1 MDDVII
7 SDDRQSITLCENG
20 KNHRFHGIWLL
31 DNAPS
36 ARDAGNGQRLL
47 SFAELPADDTAT
59 TIHDAAIA
67 DGVVTLQIG
76 APSQTIAFDASWLIA
91 HIYDQQD
98 QRAAGWVEPTITT
111 WTNDI
116 NVPEADFEQIR
127 VDDTALCEWL
137 SDIRAYGFA
146 KLTNGPVR
154 DGALLEI
161 VNLFGY
167 VRETNYGRLFNVR
180 SEVNPINL
188 AYTGLGLQA
197 HTDNPYRDPV
207 PTLQILYCLENSA
220 TGGESQVVDGFAA
233 AQQLRESNSEA
244 FTLLTRY
251 PVRFTY
257 SGAAGVT
264 LTSRKPIIELRSD
277 GELRAVHFNN
287 RSIAP
292 LTDVPFD
299 EMPAFYNAI
308 KAFSG
313 CIDAPE
319 NQVHFKL
326 APGESFIVD
335 NQRVMHGRNGY
346 EGAGTRWLQGC
357 YPERDGLYSKL
368 HDLEEKGLGNE

>member
-1 MDDVII
+1 MKKQPPKILIILIALVILVLTGRAVVMNSTSVQNFI
-7 SDDRQSITLCENG
+7 VERALAAQFSAAGRALGGDNLDIVFCGVGSPMGQGGAQSCIGVFAGDKFFLVDSG
-20 KNHRFHGIWLL
+20 AR
-31 DNAPS
+31 S
-36 ARDAGNGQRLL
+36 ADQTGRLGFPMQRLDGVL
-47 SFAELPADDTAT
+47 LTHFHSD
-59 TIHDAAIA
+59 HIA
-67 DGVVTLQIG
+67 DLGEMHL
-76 APSQTIAFDASWLIA
+76 ASWVRG
-91 HIYDQQD
+91 
-98 QRAAGWVEPTITT
+98 RAGKLPV
-111 WTNDI
+111 
-116 NVPEADFEQIR
+116 
-127 VDDTALCEWL
+127 
-137 SDIRAYGFA
+137 YG
-146 KLTNGPVR
+146 GPGV
-154 DGALLEI
+154 
-161 VNLFGY
+161 
-167 VRETNYGRLFNVR
+167 
-180 SEVNPINL
+180 
-188 AYTGLGLQA
+188 
-197 HTDNPYRDPV
+197 
-207 PTLQILYCLENSA
+207 
-220 TGGESQVVDGFAA
+220 SQVVDGFAA
-233 AQQLRESNSEA
+233 AQQLRESNPED

-313 CIDAPE
+313 CIDTPE

-346 EGAGTRWLQGC
+346 DGAGTRWLQGC

-368 HDLEEKGLGNE
+368 HDLEQRGLGNE